1 MTVADEHLFR
11 EELASLLAVAEDARR
26 GARREGDELRPLGPK
41 ASRTRAALI
50 EAGIETFCELGY
62 ANASAGDVH
71 QRAGV
76 SLGTFYQYFRDK
88 TALISTI
95 VAEAVITSAD
105 QIFRSFDA
113 DRGEPGVAD
122 VVEGFVRHYAATSAF
137 QRVWEEAT
145 HLEPVV
151 ADLRARMS
159 RLLEVSLGSAIAA
172 GQQAGEVDD
181 TLEPVLAARA
191 LAAMVDRTCYL
202 TFVVDGRG
210 RAAVPE
216 VVRTLTHLWAN
227 ALRLETR

>member
-1 MTVADEHLFR
+1 MTVAAGRLFR
-11 EELASLLAVAEDARR
+11 NELASLLAVAEDTRQGGRR
-26 GARREGDELRPLGPK
+26 DGNELRPLGPK
-41 ASRTRAALI
+41 ASRTRAALVA
-50 EAGIETFCELGY
+50 AGIDTFCELGY
-62 ANASAGDVH
+62 AAASVGDVH

-88 TALISTI
+88 TDLISTI

-113 DRGEPGVAD
+113 ERGEAGVAD
-122 VVEGFVRHYAATSAF
+122 VVDGFVRHYESTAAF

-145 HLEPVV
+145 HLEDVV

-159 RLLEVSLGSAIAA
+159 RLLEVSLGAAIAA
-172 GQQAGEVDD
+172 GQETGEVDE
-181 TLEPVLAARA
+181 TLTPVLAARA

-202 TFVVDGRG
+202 TFVVDGLG
-210 RAAVPE
+210 HDAVPE
-216 VVRTLTHLWAN
+216 VVGTLTHLWAN